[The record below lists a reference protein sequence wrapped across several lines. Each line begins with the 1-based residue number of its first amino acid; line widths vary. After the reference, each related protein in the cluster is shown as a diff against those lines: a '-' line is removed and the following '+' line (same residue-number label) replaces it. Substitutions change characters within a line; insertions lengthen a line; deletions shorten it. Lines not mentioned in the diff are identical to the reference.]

1 MILDTYCICVLCLN
15 SFLSLILRRNMSHID
30 YVNVSTLSY
39 VFKLRDLNFKLHETS
54 CQKYKVFYT
63 FVRQLVCQSSF
74 FFFSAAL
81 FKPLQK
87 TQSGIMNKMCNVHTN
102 RFPISLFFCE
112 VWSFWSQN
120 FIYSLNKVTVCRDN
134 SLLHLLLCF
143 ARINFA
149 RIQNSVMCIGLGNF
163 DSCISWKFWPV
174 WTLLKIVI
182 NSMSAKLFVNQWTK
196 LQESWCILRTHL

>member
-1 MILDTYCICVLCLN
+1 
-15 SFLSLILRRNMSHID
+15 
-30 YVNVSTLSY
+30 
-39 VFKLRDLNFKLHETS
+39 
-54 CQKYKVFYT
+54 
-63 FVRQLVCQSSF
+63 
-74 FFFSAAL
+74 
-81 FKPLQK
+81 
-87 TQSGIMNKMCNVHTN
+87 MNKMCNVHTN

-196 LQESWCILRTHL
+196 LQESWCILRTHLQSCIWSRIVIWWWSDVMFHFLIILWICCVPCQSLCVAYLYNVGEKCTWAC

>member
-1 MILDTYCICVLCLN
+1 MPKIQ
-15 SFLSLILRRNMSHID
+15 SFLHVRPSVSLS
-30 YVNVSTLSY
+30 
-39 VFKLRDLNFKLHETS
+39 VF
-54 CQKYKVFYT
+54 
-63 FVRQLVCQSSF
+63 F

-174 WTLLKIVI
+174 WILLKIVI